1 MARQPAHPSA
11 QRAAERG
18 TRVEQLRLV
27 LKTVPPTVRLLWSAA
42 PVALLAVVGVTLGQA
57 LVPAAIAWVAK
68 LIVDGVVLAQAGDVA
83 ARDRVVSAVMLELGM
98 VVLQTILSRGQGLLK
113 ETIATRLKR
122 SLSVRILD
130 KALNLELRHFED

>member
-83 ARDRVVSAVMLELGM
+83 ARDRVVSAVMLELGGKISSGPM
-98 VVLQTILSRGQGLLK
+98 LGILVFSISCFGIGW
-113 ETIATRLKR
+113 
-122 SLSVRILD
+122 ILERYS
-130 KALNLELRHFED
+130 AS